1 MSTWYRTGTI
11 ALTNGNATVTGSGTA
26 FIANAQI
33 GEGLVAPDNRIYE
46 ITGIASD
53 TSLTISPAYLGSTA
67 SGQGYAIAPVRGRI
81 TQLVAEASSLL
92 SSFAAVRDGIGAGL
106 MADGNVSLPGLRF
119 AADQD
124 TGLAR
129 IGTNSLA
136 MVAGGQA
143 QVTTGNGTTSIAGNL
158 TMEGSGTSPNAFE
171 QGFGRSGDGA
181 TFHDFHASS
190 GVDFSARITRNPGV
204 NGTLEIINSGA
215 GATFFINAGAGV
227 YQWYISNQVRAEL
240 GFTRFVPGPDNTLS
254 LGDTNNR
261 WTTIFAATGTINTSD
276 EREKQWRGPL
286 NAAEMRA
293 AKRLISELGIFQFL
307 DAIAEKGADEA
318 RLHFGVKAQ
327 QAFEILTDE
336 GLDWTRYAWCCFDE
350 WDATPAV
357 PAVPEVRD
365 PETGKLLQMARP
377 EIPARPAGNRY
388 SIRTDQLAFWLIAAQ
403 AEIQS
408 DLEARIAALEAGQ

>member
-11 ALTNGNATVTGSGTA
+11 ALTNGNTTVTGSGTA

-33 GEGLVAPDNRIYE
+33 GEGLVAPDGRIYE
-46 ITGIASD
+46 ITAIASD

-67 SGQGYAIAPVRGRI
+67 GGQGYAIAPLRGRI
-81 TQLVAEASSLL
+81 AQLLSETSSLL

-106 MADGNVSLPGLRF
+106 MADGTVSLPGLRF

-124 TGLAR
+124 SGFAR
-129 IGTNSLA
+129 LGSNTVAL
-136 MVAGGQA
+136 VAGGQA
-143 QVTTGNGTTSIAGNL
+143 QVTTGNATTSIAGNL
-158 TMEGSGTSPNAFE
+158 TMEGSGTNPSAFE
-171 QGFGRSGDGA
+171 QGLGRSGDGA

-204 NGTLEIINSGA
+204 NGAFELVNTGAGTMSFSQASGDFAFLTGGNVRFYIGSGA
-215 GATFFINAGAGV
+215 V
-227 YQWYISNQVRAEL
+227 
-240 GFTRFVPGPDNTLS
+240 VPGPDNVFD
-254 LGDTNNR
+254 LGVANAR
-261 WTTIFAATGTINTSD
+261 WKVVFAATGTINTSD

-293 AKRLISELGIFQFL
+293 AKRLIAELGIFQFL
-307 DAIAEKGADEA
+307 DAIAEKGEDEA

-327 QAFEILTDE
+327 QAFAILTDE

-357 PAVPEVRD
+357 PAVPEIRD

-388 SIRTDQLAFWLIAAQ
+388 SIRPDQLAFWLIAAQ

-408 DLEARIAALEAGQ
+408 DLEARIAALEAA